1 MRVTLYTL
9 PASVCHKCRLTK
21 IAFDNEGI
29 EYDTVRIDQDPT
41 TLEYAKSLLD
51 DPNGPV
57 TAPIVHVD
65 YGGGASL
72 TWTDFRPDRIKR
84 LSEVLTAA

>member
-1 MRVTLYTL
+1 M
-9 PASVCHKCRLTK
+9 TK
-21 IAFDNEGI
+21 VVLDREGI
-29 EYDTVRIDQDPT
+29 EYVVVRIDQDPA

-65 YGGGASL
+65 YGDGATM

-84 LSEVLTAA
+84 LSEVLSAA